1 MSHVLKTKLN
11 VENFSCLT
19 ALMKV
24 YKEAIHKIVT
34 GTDGPHAKMKFLK
47 YKVNAFDVS
56 LTYYLKVQF

>member
-11 VENFSCLT
+11 VENFRCLT
-19 ALMKV
+19 ALIKV
-24 YKEAIHKIVT
+24 YKETIHKV
-34 GTDGPHAKMKFLK
+34 GASTDGPHAKMKFLK